1 MCRWPVGYWDG
12 VDQDDS
18 GVASAMVNTM
28 QQVGGALGLAI
39 FTSIST
45 SAVGRYV
52 SSHAGQRRDR
62 LQTLAALSSYHT
74 VFWVAA
80 GVFVAGAVLTAAIFR
95 PRPCPSVCDLGP
107 GRGRLRGRRRGAPRL
122 CCAQGGWLQHVAD
135 IVGGPTGS
143 SRHSRGQCPCLP
155 KGRLRDGRSCSG
167 DSCDL
172 SAVPRCLSAVTAP
185 GWARV
190 VERSLKGLCGVGLAV
205 TRRRCSDRPRGLRA
219 GSARSAPNRAGRGS
233 ASLRRGCRSP

>member
-1 MCRWPVGYWDG
+1 VSGRVVAQRGQVDPKSPLVGYWDG

-80 GVFVAGAVLTAAIFR
+80 GVFVAGAVLT
-95 PRPCPSVCDLGP
+95 G
-107 GRGRLRGRRRGAPRL
+107 
-122 CCAQGGWLQHVAD
+122 
-135 IVGGPTGS
+135 
-143 SRHSRGQCPCLP
+143 LP
-155 KGRLRDGRSCSG
+155 KITS
-167 DSCDL
+167 
-172 SAVPRCLSAVTAP
+172 T
-185 GWARV
+185 
-190 VERSLKGLCGVGLAV
+190 
-205 TRRRCSDRPRGLRA
+205 RGLDR
-219 GSARSAPNRAGRGS
+219 
-233 ASLRRGCRSP
+233 